1 MSAYFVIQ
9 TIQQWNLR
17 KLELPFFSQQKLLLK
32 ELWTFSENVNR
43 FVSLAPLGTVL
54 LGLSLGI
61 DEALNGEIN
70 AHCFDQISINPNDG
84 VLPHLDSSGL
94 SIHCGKFTGNADQ
107 LNQLAQAGLVEGT
120 EHINSDEI
128 ERSYAARESFFK
140 HAWLWWT
147 TPRFWGSSHCSLI
160 RRQGR
165 YSEQYDIAFWNWSW
179 SYYSN
184 AIRILSVVERL

>member
-17 KLELPFFSQQKLLLK
+17 KLELSFFSQQKLLLK
-32 ELWTFSENVNR
+32 ELWTISENLNR

-61 DEALNGEIN
+61 EEVLNGEIN

-94 SIHCGKFTGNADQ
+94 SIHCGMFTGNADQ

-128 ERSYAARESFFK
+128 ERSYAAR
-140 HAWLWWT
+140 
-147 TPRFWGSSHCSLI
+147 
-160 RRQGR
+160 
-165 YSEQYDIAFWNWSW
+165 
-179 SYYSN
+179 
-184 AIRILSVVERL
+184 